1 MVVAPT
7 RELARQIV
15 EVVKEIGRFT
25 SITVTEVVREEGV
38 HRRKVEGQVVV
49 GTPGTMLTLI
59 RTRSL
64 DVAQLRMLVLDEAD
78 NMLDL
83 QSLGPQT
90 MQIKR

>member
-15 EVVKEIGRFT
+15 EVVKELGRFT
-25 SITVTEVVREEGV
+25 AITVTEVVREEGV
-38 HRRKVEGQVVV
+38 RRRKIEGQIVV

-59 RTRSL
+59 RTKSL
-64 DVAQLRMLVLDEAD
+64 DVAHLQMLALDEAD

-83 QSLGPQT
+83 QSLGAQT